1 MLLIPEVLLDYGLN
15 FRKSFSLLFN
25 SFHILYCN
33 RVKKCDEAIA
43 SAILNFTKFQMHSF
57 RLQIYF
63 YNKHAFV
70 EDSFS
75 LPVKIPI
82 LTLLV
87 LLSATCNAASAAA
100 PPFFHF
106 HCNAY

>member
-25 SFHILYCN
+25 SFQ
-33 RVKKCDEAIA
+33 VKNCDEAIA
-43 SAILNFTKFQMHSF
+43 SAILNFS
-57 RLQIYF
+57 
-63 YNKHAFV
+63 
-70 EDSFS
+70 
-75 LPVKIPI
+75 PI

-87 LLSATCNAASAAA
+87 LLFATCNAASAAA